1 MGPTVRRARRAMA
14 GGDGAGRTSRAT
26 SRASCDG
33 ATGFAIGALVIGAS
47 ATSQRAS
54 LGVHLGLEPRRLAP
68 DMRKARQA
76 QPLSSLIQRITAG
89 SFEARGLA
97 AAGIAAEWPAI
108 VGETVAACSWPDRLR
123 PDGTLRI
130 CVSGPVAVELQ
141 HLEPQILERIAA
153 YYGYRAVTRI
163 ALRKPCAVGA
173 TNDGCGAP
181 NATQNRLGV
190 GRACRIRRRFYPGRS
205 PEDSAWSSRPSGHRP
220 LA

>member
-1 MGPTVRRARRAMA
+1 MGPTVRRARPATA
-14 GGDGAGRTSRAT
+14 GGDGAGRTSRAISGPVAT
-26 SRASCDG
+26 VQRVSASGRLSSAPQPLHSRRRWAY
-33 ATGFAIGALVIGAS
+33 T
-47 ATSQRAS
+47 
-54 LGVHLGLEPRRLAP
+54 LGWNPRRSAP

-123 PDGTLRI
+123 ADGTLRI

-163 ALRKPCAVGA
+163 AYVNRAPSARP
-173 TNDGCGAP
+173 TTGCGAP
-181 NATQNRLGV
+181 NAAQNRLGV